1 MGDASKGAASDT
13 ETTSIPSDVGPGD
26 KGDEIWRESVVP
38 GTTDEIRGEG
48 VDHDTDRAGGDRQD
62 KQGQVEGRLTADRQ
76 PVLSQPPRAASA
88 DTPFVAAD
96 PATEAAT
103 RARDDK
109 G

>member
-1 MGDASKGAASDT
+1 MGDANKGAASDT

-38 GTTDEIRGEG
+38 GTDDEIRGEG
-48 VDHDTDRAGGDRQD
+48 VDHDTGRPGGDRRD
-62 KQGQVEGRLTADRQ
+62 KQGQVDGRLTADRR
-76 PVLSQPPRAASA
+76 PVLSQPPRETSA
-88 DTPFVAAD
+88 DTAFVAAD

-103 RARDDK
+103 RTRGDK